1 MFMSIF
7 NFSKLRKWMI
17 GGRRLNTCKTDFF
30 VRFRDLQIIKSVT
43 FKKLIEINKRMS
55 IKF

>member
-1 MFMSIF
+1 MSIF

-17 GGRRLNTCKTDFF
+17 GGRRLNTCRTNFF

-43 FKKLIEINKRMS
+43 FKKLIEINKRMN

>member
-1 MFMSIF
+1 MSIF

-17 GGRRLNTCKTDFF
+17 GGRRLNTCKTNFF

>member
-1 MFMSIF
+1 MSIF

-17 GGRRLNTCKTDFF
+17 DGRRLNTCKTVFF
-30 VRFRDLQIIKSVT
+30 VRFRDLQIIKLVT
-43 FKKLIEINKRMS
+43 FKKLIEINERMS

>member
-17 GGRRLNTCKTDFF
+17 GSRRFNTCKTDFF
-30 VRFRDLQIIKSVT
+30 VRFRDLQIIKSIT
-43 FKKLIEINKRMS
+43 FKKLIEINERMS